1 MLKDKTSGDNNVSMR
16 FIDTYMNYVPEIEPE
31 KNKKGIKTLFYNGGC
46 GGIRTRDQL
55 IKSQLRY
62 HCATHPY

>member
-1 MLKDKTSGDNNVSMR
+1 MSKSLIQNTMKSFETFYQTASVNVVDVVLTKRGLKPS
-16 FIDTYMNYVPEIEPE
+16 
-31 KNKKGIKTLFYNGGC
+31 FYNGGC

-62 HCATHPY
+62 HCATHPNI